1 MKYKIDDKGF
11 TLIEILVSIAVIV
24 GIMFIIGNFSINIL
38 NFKNFLTP
46 TFQVQQEIALTFQN
60 MTSEIRSM
68 SPSNTGSYAIFQAG
82 TSTLTF
88 FSDIDED
95 GLYEQIR
102 YFVSSSTLERGVTKP
117 TGNPAFY
124 NPANEKIFDVVH
136 NVVSTSTIFT
146 YYDSTYTGIEAP
158 MTYPLDI
165 SKIRI
170 IGVDISVQNPNLNS
184 PILFSTKLTPR
195 NLRSN

>member
-1 MKYKIDDKGF
+1 MKYKTDNKGF

-68 SPSNTGSYAIFQAG
+68 SPSNTGSYAISQAG

-117 TGNPAFY
+117 TGNPVVY
-124 NPANEKIFDVVH
+124 SPANEKIFDVVH
-136 NVVSTSTIFT
+136 NVISTSTIFT
-146 YYDSTYTGIEAP
+146 YYDSTYTGTEAP

-184 PILFSTKLTPR
+184 PILFSAKLTPR